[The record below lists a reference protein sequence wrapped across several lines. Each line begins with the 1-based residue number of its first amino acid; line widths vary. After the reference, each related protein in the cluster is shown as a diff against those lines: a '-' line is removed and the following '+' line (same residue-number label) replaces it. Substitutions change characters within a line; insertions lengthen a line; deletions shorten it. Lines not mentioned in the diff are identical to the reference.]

1 MWIFCRGTLHKN
13 SFGGIWCGCRI
24 HVFTFS
30 CVMWTINLQISQVS
44 QSKLVEGYKTSIW
57 ENHSLLAEVSHD
69 EAKMRERR
77 ESLSF
82 LSFLPRRERPLLA
95 GKENHHNTCIAFWK
109 KFNDVAKLTSIRRVW
124 MPATKTW
131 QLYTHTH
138 THTHTH
144 PPKCDSWFG
153 CICSTEVWGSQNF
166 VTCGGTCLK
175 FCVCCMIKTFISVWF
190 CMPFLCLFCAN
201 ELCNEGPEICLIANN
216 FYLNKGSRQ
225 VFQARHKPR
234 GIYFLR
240 LPRVCQLMVFCYHDE
255 WQPHNHWL
263 NIQDGH
269 RSKGEIT

>member
-13 SFGGIWCGCRI
+13 SFGGIWRGCHI

-57 ENHSLLAEVSHD
+57 ENQ
-69 EAKMRERR
+69 
-77 ESLSF
+77 
-82 LSFLPRRERPLLA
+82 
-95 GKENHHNTCIAFWK
+95 HNTCIAFWK
-109 KFNDVAKLTSIRRVW
+109 KFNDVAKLTSIWRIW
-124 MPATKTW
+124 MPATKTC
-131 QLYTHTH
+131 QLPPHTHTH

-144 PPKCDSWFG
+144 PPTKTTTSVFG

-166 VTCGGTCLK
+166 VVFGGTCLK
-175 FCVCCMIKTFISVWF
+175 FCVCYMIKTFISVWF

-234 GIYFLR
+234 GIHFLR
-240 LPRVCQLMVFCYHDE
+240 LPRVCQLMVFCHHDK
-255 WQPHNHWL
+255 WQPHNYWL